1 MAETVSV
8 PEDSL
13 VALVESLLFV
23 ADGPVTLEQLS
34 RALEVELPLI
44 KQAVDALSERF
55 GNRGLRLQWQAQRV
69 QLVTAS
75 EAAPYIE
82 RFLGLDLASTLTT
95 AALETLAIVAYRQP
109 VTRAQIEGVRGVNCD
124 SVLRTLLHRGLVE
137 PRGRLEQAGRP
148 ILYGT
153 TFEFLQY
160 FGFRDLS
167 ELPAVASDAEDM
179 DGPTDGPTEEP
190 TGDEP

>member
-1 MAETVSV
+1 MQDKLA
-8 PEDSL
+8 
-13 VALVESLLFV
+13 ALIESLLFV

-34 RALEVELPLI
+34 RAVDVELSLVR
-44 KQAVDALSERF
+44 QAVNELSAHY
-55 GNRGLRLQWQAQRV
+55 GGRGLRLQREAQRV
-69 QLVTAS
+69 QLVTVP

-82 RFLGLDLASTLTT
+82 RFLGLELASTLTT

-109 VTRAQIEGVRGVNCD
+109 VTRSQIEGVRGVNCD
-124 SVLRTLLHRGLVE
+124 TVLRTLVHRGLVE
-137 PRGRLEQAGRP
+137 PKGRLEQAGRP

-167 ELPAVASDAEDM
+167 QLPPLQGGSQDD
-179 DGPTDGPTEEP
+179 
-190 TGDEP
+190 DEPPGGDG